1 VNRLF
6 GFVATCRFRSVT
18 IKYFVIFCCLELS
31 HNPAMKGGRVMRKV
45 TFLAGV
51 IFALTVFLDRA
62 VQAQNPEV
70 PSKIEIG
77 VQFSSLTSAD
87 PSSSLGLGAT
97 GATGTTEAGFG
108 GRITFNLNKN
118 IALEAEGNFFPRE
131 NFNDVFRGGRLL
143 QGQFGLKAG
152 KRFGKFGLFAKARP
166 GLASFSKVL
175 TQVGATTLDINGQP
189 VTIPIFGEKRKTYFS
204 MDLGGVLEFYPSRKV
219 LTRIDVGDTII
230 RQNSDGF
237 SPFSFTFNP
246 TAKASH
252 NFQLSAGIGF
262 RLGSLQPEE
271 VTTQAPVGQRKKFE
285 VGAQFSSFG
294 FTEVEHAAGFPGFD
308 FRDTRT
314 QAGFGGR
321 FTYNLNSSVALEAQG
336 DFFPGDAAFF
346 NAARA
351 GGRAL
356 QGQAGIKLGK
366 RFERFGIFGKA
377 RPGVVSFSRT
387 ISFDGFDSSQ
397 GFPNPLFHFKRSTY
411 FSLDLGGVLEFYPS
425 RRIVTRFDGGDTM
438 IRYRRSEFPFGISG
452 PIVNSAETI
461 HSFEFSA
468 GVGFRF

>member
-1 VNRLF
+1 
-6 GFVATCRFRSVT
+6 
-18 IKYFVIFCCLELS
+18 
-31 HNPAMKGGRVMRKV
+31 MKKL
-45 TFLAGV
+45 TFLASM
-51 IFALTVFLDRA
+51 IFALTVLFSGTA
-62 VQAQNPEV
+62 QAQDTEA
-70 PSKIEIG
+70 PSKIEVGI
-77 VQFSSLTSAD
+77 QFSSLTSAA

-97 GATGTTEAGFG
+97 GATGNTEAGFG
-108 GRITFNLNKN
+108 GRFTFNLNKN

-131 NFNDVFRGGRLL
+131 NFEDVFRGGRLL

-175 TQVGATTLDINGQP
+175 TQVGTTTIDFNGQP
-189 VTIPIFGEKRKTYFS
+189 VTIPIFGQKRKTYFS

-230 RQNSDGF
+230 RQDSDGF
-237 SPFSFTFNP
+237 LPFSSTFSP
-246 TAKASH
+246 TAKATH
-252 NFQLSAGIGF
+252 HLQVSAGIGF
-262 RLGSLQPEE
+262 RFGSLQPEE
-271 VTTQAPVGQRKKFE
+271 PPLQSGAGERKKFE

-294 FTEVEHAAGFPGFD
+294 FTQVEHVAGSPGFD
-308 FRDTRT
+308 FHDTRT

-321 FTYNLNSSVALEAQG
+321 FTYNLTSSLALETQG
-336 DFFPGDAAFF
+336 DFFPGDATFF

-377 RPGVVSFSRT
+377 RPGVVSFGRT
-387 ISFDGFDSSQ
+387 ISFDGFDNSQ

-425 RRIVTRFDGGDTM
+425 RRIVTRFDAGDTM
-438 IRYRRSEFPFGISG
+438 IRYGRVEFPIGISG
-452 PIVNSAETI
+452 PIVHPAETI